1 MIKVTY
7 TTRFS
12 SMERTFDSHGEAMR
26 YAVGIQRE
34 MNRVRVA
41 ITSLTVGNLI
51 VIKP

>member
-12 SMERTFDSHGEAMR
+12 SMERTFDSHRQAMA

-34 MNRVRVA
+34 MNRVGVA
-41 ITSLTVGNLI
+41 VTSLTVGNLI